1 MNYIVFDLEATCWEG
16 SRWEE
21 MEIIEIGAVLLDG
34 EHFQPMAEFEQF
46 VRPLNNPNLTE
57 FCKELTSIKQKQIDA
72 APDFQVAF
80 DWFMDWIGDK
90 PFKLCAW
97 GDFDA
102 KMVNKECE
110 QHGKTL
116 PSNFMGFMN
125 LKELFARAYDTKDN
139 IGLREAM
146 RKLSMPF
153 EGRLHR
159 GIDDARNI
167 AAVAQTILMLD
178 D

>member
-1 MNYIVFDLEATCWEG
+1 MNYIIYDLEATCWEG

-21 MEIIEIGAVLLDG
+21 MEIIEIGAVMLAG
-34 EHFQPMAEFEQF
+34 EHFQPMSEFEQF
-46 VRPLNNPNLTE
+46 VKPKVHPELTE
-57 FCKELTSIKQKQIDA
+57 FCKKLTSIKQKQIDT
-72 APDFQVAF
+72 APHFPEAF
-80 DWFMDWIGDK
+80 DLFMEWISNE

-102 KMVNKECE
+102 KMVKKECE
-110 QHGKTL
+110 RHERSL
-116 PSNFMGFMN
+116 PDNFMGFMN

>member
-1 MNYIVFDLEATCWEG
+1 MNYIIYDLEATCWEG

-21 MEIIEIGAVLLDG
+21 MEIIEIGAVMLAG
-34 EHFQPMAEFEQF
+34 EHFQPMSEFEQF
-46 VRPLNNPNLTE
+46 VRPVDLPELTP
-57 FCKELTSIKQKQIDA
+57 FCMELTSIKQKQIDV
-72 APDFQVAF
+72 APDFSEAF
-80 DWFMDWIGDK
+80 DQFMEWIGEE

-102 KMVNKECE
+102 KMVKKECE
-110 QHGKTL
+110 RHGKSM
-116 PSNFMGFMN
+116 PDNFKVFMN

>member
-1 MNYIVFDLEATCWEG
+1 
-16 SRWEE
+16 

-34 EHFQPMAEFEQF
+34 NHFQPMSEFEQF
-46 VRPLNNPNLTE
+46 VRPIDQPELTP
-57 FCKELTSIKQKQIDA
+57 FCMELTSIKQKQIDT
-72 APDFQVAF
+72 APDFSAAF
-80 DWFMDWIGDK
+80 DMFMEWIGEE

-102 KMVNKECE
+102 KMMKKECE
-110 QHGKTL
+110 RHGIAL
-116 PSNFMGFMN
+116 PGNFMGFMN

-167 AAVAQTILMLD
+167 SAVAQTILMLD

>member
-1 MNYIVFDLEATCWEG
+1 
-16 SRWEE
+16 

-34 EHFQPMAEFEQF
+34 NHFQPMSEFEQF
-46 VRPLNNPNLTE
+46 VRPVDLPELTP
-57 FCKELTSIKQKQIDA
+57 FCMELTSIKQKQIDT
-72 APDFQVAF
+72 APDFSAAF
-80 DWFMDWIGDK
+80 DMFMEWIGDD

-102 KMVNKECE
+102 KMIKKECE
-110 QHGKTL
+110 RHGITL
-116 PSNFMGFMN
+116 PGNFMGFMN

>member
-1 MNYIVFDLEATCWEG
+1 MKNINTG
-16 SRWEE
+16 
-21 MEIIEIGAVLLDG
+21 
-34 EHFQPMAEFEQF
+34 
-46 VRPLNNPNLTE
+46 
-57 FCKELTSIKQKQIDA
+57 
-72 APDFQVAF
+72 
-80 DWFMDWIGDK
+80 
-90 PFKLCAW
+90 
-97 GDFDA
+97 
-102 KMVNKECE
+102 
-110 QHGKTL
+110 